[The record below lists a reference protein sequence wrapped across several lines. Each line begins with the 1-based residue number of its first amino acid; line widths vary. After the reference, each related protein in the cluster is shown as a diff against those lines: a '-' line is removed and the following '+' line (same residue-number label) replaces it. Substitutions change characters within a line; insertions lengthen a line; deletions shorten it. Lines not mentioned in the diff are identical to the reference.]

1 MSDDLDDV
9 DGVFVGCCDD
19 VDDEWCCCCCC
30 CVSILAVDDC
40 VRSFFCGGITVES
53 FTGCN

>member
-9 DGVFVGCCDD
+9 EGVFVGCCDD
-19 VDDEWCCCCCC
+19 VDDECC
-30 CVSILAVDDC
+30 CVSFLAVDDC